1 MNNISDNEL
10 FILALEENEEAKNA
24 LFEKYKYIIDIII
37 KKYKKVAYKSGIEF
51 KDLYCEGLLGFS
63 DALARYNQ
71 DKPASIAT
79 FITLCVE
86 RRIRGQLLKAG
97 RIKNKIN
104 IEAFSLDYAYVEDG
118 LPLLDIISDN
128 EKFEPLSNIT
138 TEESYSELLEAIK
151 KELSEFEYSVFS
163 FMANG
168 FDYIQIATILDKKPK
183 QVDNTIQ
190 RIKPKLKKILE
201 NRKNA

>member
-10 FILALEENEEAKNA
+10 FILALEENEDAKNA

-37 KKYKKVAYKSGIEF
+37 KKYKTVAYKSGMEF

-63 DALARYNQ
+63 DALVRYNQ

-104 IEAFSLDYAYVEDG
+104 IEAFSLDYSYAQDG
-118 LPLLDIISDN
+118 IPLLDVISDN
-128 EKFEPLSNIT
+128 GKFEPLNNIT
-138 TEESYSELLEAIK
+138 TEESYNELLDSIK
-151 KELSEFEYSVFS
+151 EELSEFEYSVFS

-168 FDYIQIATILDKKPK
+168 FDYIQIAQMLDKKTK

>member
-37 KKYKKVAYKSGIEF
+37 KKYKKVAYKSGMEF

-63 DALARYNQ
+63 DALVRYNQ

-97 RIKNKIN
+97 RIKNRIN
-104 IEAFSLDYAYVEDG
+104 IEAFSLNYTYEQDG

-128 EKFEPLSNIT
+128 EKFEPLNNIT

-151 KELSEFEYSVFS
+151 DEFSDFEYSVFS
-163 FMANG
+163 LLANG
-168 FDYIQIATILDKKPK
+168 FDYIQIATVLAKKPK